1 MVILKEMMQEGY
13 IINRHIDTLFKE
25 NAIGSFDDLEIK
37 ELIFVLD
44 ENIQYEYLP
53 RKSKQAESLLRSLGL
68 LEPSV
73 IERNPLSP
81 DEAWI

>member
-1 MVILKEMMQEGY
+1 MMQEGY

-53 RKSKQAESLLRSLGL
+53 RKSKHESLLRSLGL
-68 LEPSV
+68 QEPSV
-73 IERNPLSP
+73 IERNQLSP